1 LPTCCGSWERLESCP
16 AVNDEPTAVTVI
28 EADMNEFRELSTQ
41 FHRFLNN
48 DFRHAIEDISYLK
61 GQMKLVLAGLSA
73 LLIMMSA
80 IMAGLAI
87 EVLR

>member
-1 LPTCCGSWERLESCP
+1 MVSVEHT
-16 AVNDEPTAVTVI
+16 VVTVI

-48 DFRHAIEDISYLK
+48 DFRHIVEDVSYLK
-61 GQMKLVLAGLSA
+61 GQMKLVLAALSA

-87 EVLR
+87 EVLK

>member
-1 LPTCCGSWERLESCP
+1 MS
-16 AVNDEPTAVTVI
+16 VEPTAVTVI

-48 DFRHAIEDISYLK
+48 DFRHIVEDVSYLK
-61 GQMKLVLAGLSA
+61 GQMRLVLAGLSA
-73 LLIMMSA
+73 LLLMMSA

-87 EVLR
+87 EVLK

>member
-1 LPTCCGSWERLESCP
+1 V
-16 AVNDEPTAVTVI
+16 VNDEPTAVTVI

-48 DFRHAIEDISYLK
+48 DFRHASQDISYLK
-61 GQMKLVLAGLSA
+61 GQKKLVLAGLSA

>member
-1 LPTCCGSWERLESCP
+1 MVSVEH
-16 AVNDEPTAVTVI
+16 TAGTVI

-48 DFRHAIEDISYLK
+48 DFRHASQDISYLK
-61 GQMKLVLAGLSA
+61 GQMKLGLAGLSA

-80 IMAGLAI
+80 IVAGLAI
-87 EVLR
+87 EVLK

>member
-1 LPTCCGSWERLESCP
+1 MS
-16 AVNDEPTAVTVI
+16 VEPTAVTVI

-41 FHRFLNN
+41 FHRFLHN
-48 DFRHAIEDISYLK
+48 DFRHIVEDVSYLK
-61 GQMKLVLAGLSA
+61 GQMKLVLAALSA

-87 EVLR
+87 EVLK